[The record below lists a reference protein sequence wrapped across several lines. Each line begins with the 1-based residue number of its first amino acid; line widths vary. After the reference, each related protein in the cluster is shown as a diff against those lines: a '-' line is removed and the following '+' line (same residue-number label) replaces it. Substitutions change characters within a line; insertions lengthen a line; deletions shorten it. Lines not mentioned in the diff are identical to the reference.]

1 MGRTESTEGKAEHD
15 DGVPHTSVHRLVRRF
30 IEPAQDVLVVLL
42 MLALLAIMIR
52 TLGVLAK
59 HILGPHLEFRPLV
72 GEVLFML
79 VMIEMVRILILYLRE
94 HHVAVD
100 VMVELSLVST
110 LREVVLTGVVEF
122 QPTYLLA
129 LAAFVLALGL
139 LLRFGDLRV
148 PVRRGRPRR
157 GGAGVGG
164 AGNVPAPPDPSPTS
178 EKPAVG

>member
-1 MGRTESTEGKAEHD
+1 MGRTESTERNAEHD

-79 VMIEMVRILILYLRE
+79 VMIEMVRLLILYLHE

-129 LAAFVLALGL
+129 LAVFVLALGF

-148 PVRRGRPRR
+148 PVGRGRPRG
-157 GGAGVGG
+157 GGASADV

-178 EKPAVG
+178 EKPAVD